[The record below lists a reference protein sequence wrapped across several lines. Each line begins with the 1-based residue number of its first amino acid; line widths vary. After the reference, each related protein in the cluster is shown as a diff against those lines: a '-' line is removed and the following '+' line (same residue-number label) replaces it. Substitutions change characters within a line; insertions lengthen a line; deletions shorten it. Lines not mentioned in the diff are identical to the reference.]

1 MFFIHLILTLQS
13 QLIENPTVTCTT
25 NKRKTKKYKKLSPP
39 PLLSN
44 DVSKNLP
51 WKQGGTCDV
60 QNRPYLHYW
69 AFILRVKSLTVHAI
83 TNFTP
88 RNFNQHP
95 DNIKTFFDILQM

>member
-25 NKRKTKKYKKLSPP
+25 NKRKTKKYKK
-39 PLLSN
+39 
-44 DVSKNLP
+44 KNLP

-69 AFILRVKSLTVHAI
+69 AFIL
-83 TNFTP
+83 
-88 RNFNQHP
+88 
-95 DNIKTFFDILQM
+95 